1 MVIDGSIKDKHSYPR
16 PLMEREQWT
25 NLNGWWEFAIDAEA
39 QWSSPN
45 QVDWGRKILVPFSP
59 ETKSSGI
66 HDTGFYR
73 AVWYRREFETP
84 ELSDGK
90 RLQIHFGAVDYSAT
104 VWINGRIAG
113 KHDGGYT
120 PFFLDITDLL
130 NGNGTELLEVRAED
144 DPADLTKPR
153 GKQDWQLAPHS
164 IWYPRTTGIWQ
175 TVWLETVSS
184 THLDYIRWT
193 PVVERWEIGFETRLR
208 GARRTD
214 LRLHIR
220 LQCNDKVLADDV
232 YSVVG
237 EEMHRKIA
245 LSDPGIDDSRNE
257 LLWSPQ
263 SPILI
268 RAHIRLIDSDGAVLD
283 EFRSYTALR
292 SISIQGDRF
301 VLNGRPFPLQ
311 LVLDQGYFPDTGIT
325 APDDN
330 ALRRDVELAKAMGF
344 NGVRKHQKIE
354 DPRYLYWADTLG
366 LLVWEEMPS
375 AYRFTR
381 TSIERL
387 TREWK
392 DVIRRDI
399 SHPCIVAWVPFNESW
414 GVPDLPESPAQRH
427 YVQALYHLTKTL
439 DPARPVIG
447 NDGWESVAT
456 DIVGIHDYDDNA
468 DRIARRYGK
477 EEQPS
482 ALFKRERPGGRLLIL
497 SEHAHAGLPIMLTEF
512 GGIAYSENVATTW
525 GYTRSDSAEEFAN
538 RYCELVIAVRSV
550 NMLAGFCYT
559 QFADTYQEANGLLYA
574 DRTPKFPLKQMALA
588 TRGPRNRA
596 EQSIETAWRDRIM
609 NYNRAQQAHPAET
622 PVIEHAARVES

>member
-1 MVIDGSIKDKHSYPR
+1 MVVDGSIKDKHSYPR
-16 PLMEREQWT
+16 PLMERAEWT

-39 QWSSPN
+39 QWHSPN
-45 QVDWGRKILVPFSP
+45 QVEWARKILIPFSP
-59 ETKSSGI
+59 ETKLSGI

-84 ELSDGK
+84 AFSEGQ
-90 RLQIHFGAVDYSAT
+90 RLHIHFGAVDYSAT

-130 NGNGTELLEVRAED
+130 SGNGTEVLEVRAED
-144 DPADLTKPR
+144 DPADLAKPR
-153 GKQDWQLAPHS
+153 GKQDWQKDPHS
-164 IWYPRTTGIWQ
+164 IWYYRTTGIWQ
-175 TVWLETVSS
+175 TVWMETVSS

-232 YSVVG
+232 CTVVG

-392 DVIRRDI
+392 DVIRRDV

-414 GVPDLPESPAQRH
+414 GVPDLPESPARAITSRLSTTSPKPSIQ
-427 YVQALYHLTKTL
+427 L
-439 DPARPVIG
+439 AR
-447 NDGWESVAT
+447 
-456 DIVGIHDYDDNA
+456 
-468 DRIARRYGK
+468 
-477 EEQPS
+477 
-482 ALFKRERPGGRLLIL
+482 
-497 SEHAHAGLPIMLTEF
+497 
-512 GGIAYSENVATTW
+512 
-525 GYTRSDSAEEFAN
+525 
-538 RYCELVIAVRSV
+538 
-550 NMLAGFCYT
+550 
-559 QFADTYQEANGLLYA
+559 
-574 DRTPKFPLKQMALA
+574 
-588 TRGPRNRA
+588 
-596 EQSIETAWRDRIM
+596 
-609 NYNRAQQAHPAET
+609 
-622 PVIEHAARVES
+622 